1 MSTGV
6 PKLPEILEK
15 IADVVLAHRPK
26 PKTKTAE
33 KRARKAAKG
42 RQSSKPR
49 SSQNEQT
56 KKADPKYQS

>member
-26 PKTKTAE
+26 PKLAKGDTTKGTKTKKLRK
-33 KRARKAAKG
+33 KREDHKNNG
-42 RQSSKPR
+42 
-49 SSQNEQT
+49 T
-56 KKADPKYQS
+56 PKNHR